1 MSDIKEILVKLL
13 EKKMSIEEAERLLR
27 ANHVEEVGDLAKLDI
42 FRKTRTGT
50 PEVIFA
56 QNKKP
61 QIVIDITKKF
71 LQSKQF
77 AIISR
82 YNEDQKILIEK
93 VFGRDEIYDL
103 NLSELGKILVIKE
116 KLYEFPKKGG
126 IVGIITAGS
135 SDIPVAIEAEVI
147 AEAMGC
153 KVITTY
159 DVGIAGI
166 HRIFTP
172 LSDMIKKRVH
182 IIIVCA
188 GMEGTLPGVV
198 AALVDVPVIGVPIS
212 SGYGMGEKGKGALI
226 TMLQSC
232 SPGLLVVNIDN
243 GFGAGASAAIIA
255 NKIAEKD

>member
-1 MSDIKEILVKLL
+1 MRDILLKLIDKKISLEDAEKLL
-13 EKKMSIEEAERLLR
+13 RVNIIEEI
-27 ANHVEEVGDLAKLDI
+27 GDVAKLDI
-42 FRKTRTGT
+42 LRKTRTGV

-56 QNKKP
+56 QNKDP
-61 QIVIDITKKF
+61 TILIEITSGF
-71 LQSKQF
+71 LKSKNF

-82 YNEDQKILIEK
+82 CNDDQKRKLFEK
-93 VFGRDEIYDL
+93 FGNSKDYIIDI
-103 NLSELGKILVIKE
+103 NELAKIIVIKG
-116 KLYEFPKKGG
+116 YNHSFPKKRG

-135 SDIPVAIEAEVI
+135 SDIPIAIEAEVI
-147 AEAMGC
+147 TKAMGC
-153 KVITTY
+153 EVISSY
-159 DVGIAGI
+159 DVGIAGL

-172 LSDMIKKRVH
+172 LSNMIKKGVH
-182 IIIVCA
+182 VIIVCA

-255 NKIAEKD
+255 NKIAE

>member
-1 MSDIKEILVKLL
+1 MSEIKEILLKLL
-13 EKKMSIEEAERLLR
+13 ENKISLEDAEKLLK
-27 ANHVEEVGDLAKLDI
+27 ANIVEEIGDVAKLDI
-42 FRKTRTGT
+42 FRKTRTGA

-56 QNKKP
+56 QNKNP
-61 QIVIDITKKF
+61 QVLIDITSGFLKNKK
-71 LQSKQF
+71 F

-82 YNEDQKILIEK
+82 YNEEQKDFILGN
-93 VFGRDEIYDL
+93 FGNNRDYIIDI
-103 NLSELGKILVIKE
+103 NELGKIIVIKDIS
-116 KLYEFPKKGG
+116 YNFAKKGG

-135 SDIPVAIEAEVI
+135 SDIPVAVEAEVI
-147 AEAMGC
+147 VKAMGC
-153 KVITTY
+153 EVISSY

-166 HRIFTP
+166 HRIFNP
-172 LSDMIKKRVH
+172 LSNMIKSGVH
-182 IIIVCA
+182 VIIVCA

-212 SGYGMGEKGKGALI
+212 SGYGIGEKGKGALI

-255 NKIAEKD
+255 NKIAE